1 MTQRWI
7 NWLRD
12 LFRENRKILN
22 FISIVILLSIL
33 LIIWGI
39 ADKNIDYIHD
49 FSANWVST
57 MLGALV
63 GVPVALWVS
72 RYQEHRAEVEKK
84 EKILVL
90 LEKELK
96 DNKGFLQYWNDEKR
110 VDQIET
116 LYTLLRDEAW
126 KAFSD
131 GGELQWIKNP
141 ELLRTL
147 AEAFSSIGKVIEIS
161 RMYYDRVFMVGQV
174 LEDAHRE
181 AISERFIEALEL
193 AQDDINKALEKI

>member
-1 MTQRWI
+1 VQ
-7 NWLRD
+7 
-12 LFRENRKILN
+12 K
-22 FISIVILLSIL
+22 
-33 LIIWGI
+33 
-39 ADKNIDYIHD
+39 
-49 FSANWVST
+49 
-57 MLGALV
+57 
-63 GVPVALWVS
+63 
-72 RYQEHRAEVEKK
+72 Q

-96 DNKGFLQYWNDEKR
+96 DNKGFLKYWNHEKS
-110 VDQIET
+110 VDQIEL

-131 GGELQWIKNP
+131 GGELQWIKDP
-141 ELLRTL
+141 ALLRTL

-161 RMYYDRVFMVGQV
+161 RMYYDQVFMAGKV

-181 AISERFIEALEL
+181 AIRERFIEAIDL